1 MPIYEYECPSCGHE
15 FEKIQKFSDA
25 PVKRCPECGQGVRK
39 KISASAF
46 VLKGGGWYADGYSGK
61 DEKKRSRSG
70 GDEGGSGSG
79 KKDAKGAGKSSEKS
93 GGSSAGNASS

>member
-15 FEKIQKFSDA
+15 FEKIQKFSD
-25 PVKRCPECGQGVRK
+25 PEVKKCPECGLRVRK

-61 DEKKRSRSG
+61 GEKKQSRKSESSSS
-70 GDEGGSGSG
+70 DSG
-79 KKDAKGAGKSSEKS
+79 KGEAKSSKKS
-93 GGSSAGNASS
+93 NDSSAGASSS